1 MSIVYQDLPV
11 VHGTGEILQDSK
23 ADWRTLKLKSEA
35 VSKAFDKPEKYWAAR
50 SQRMFECGSTLEF
63 ATDNYGNMRL
73 VRALFCRDRMCPSCQ
88 KRRSMAIFH
97 QVKAVC
103 QSVQQVQP
111 TMRYLLLTLTV
122 PNVDA
127 DSLTDEIKHMT
138 KSFDRLMK
146 RAEVKR
152 SVKGFFRALEVT
164 YNGDR
169 DDYHPH
175 FHVLLAVPAGY
186 FTRNYIKQS
195 RWLELWQESTRYP
208 QITQVD
214 IRPIKPNPKREG
226 STDIESAAAEVGKY
240 ATKPS
245 NYLCKAPN
253 GEYVAWAKPVKDLA
267 VGIRHKRLIAF
278 GGILKE
284 HHKLFQ
290 LEDVE
295 SDSVDLVHVG
305 EDNDL
310 IEAVMV
316 QVFRWNVGLRQ
327 YVN

>member
-1 MSIVYQDLPV
+1 
-11 VHGTGEILQDSK
+11 
-23 ADWRTLKLKSEA
+23 
-35 VSKAFDKPEKYWAAR
+35 
-50 SQRMFECGSTLEF
+50 
-63 ATDNYGNMRL
+63 
-73 VRALFCRDRMCPSCQ
+73 
-88 KRRSMAIFH
+88 MAIFH

-103 QSVQQVQP
+103 QSVQQVHP

-138 KSFDRLMK
+138 KSFKRLME

-152 SVKGFFRALEVT
+152 SIKGFFRALEVT

-186 FTRNYIKQS
+186 FKKNYIKQS

-284 HHKLFQ
+284 HHKLLQ

>member
-35 VSKAFDKPEKYWAAR
+35 VSKAFDQPEKYWAAR

-63 ATDNYGNMRL
+63 ATDNHGNMRL

-103 QSVQQVQP
+103 QSVQQVHP

-186 FTRNYIKQS
+186 FKKNYIKQS

-245 NYLCKAPN
+245 NYLCKAPD

-284 HHKLFQ
+284 HHKLLQ

>member
-35 VSKAFDKPEKYWAAR
+35 VSKAFDQPEKYWAAR

-63 ATDNYGNMRL
+63 ATDNHGNMRL

-253 GEYVAWAKPVKDLA
+253 GELS
-267 VGIRHKRLIAF
+267 LIH
-278 GGILKE
+278 I
-284 HHKLFQ
+284 
-290 LEDVE
+290 
-295 SDSVDLVHVG
+295 
-305 EDNDL
+305 
-310 IEAVMV
+310 
-316 QVFRWNVGLRQ
+316 
-327 YVN
+327 

>member
-35 VSKAFDKPEKYWAAR
+35 VSKAFDQPEKYWAAR

-63 ATDNYGNMRL
+63 ATDNHGNMRL

-103 QSVQQVQP
+103 QSVQKVHP

-186 FTRNYIKQS
+186 FKKNYIKQS

-245 NYLCKAPN
+245 NYLCKAPD

-284 HHKLFQ
+284 HHKLLQ

>member
-35 VSKAFDKPEKYWAAR
+35 VSKAFDQPEKYWAAR

-63 ATDNYGNMRL
+63 ATDNHGNMRL

-103 QSVQQVQP
+103 QSVQQVHP

-138 KSFDRLMK
+138 KSFKRLME

-152 SVKGFFRALEVT
+152 SIKGFFRALEVT

-186 FTRNYIKQS
+186 FKKNYIKQS

-284 HHKLFQ
+284 HHKLLQ

>member
-35 VSKAFDKPEKYWAAR
+35 VSKAFDQPEKYWAAR

-63 ATDNYGNMRL
+63 ATDNHGNMRL

-284 HHKLFQ
+284 HHKLLQ